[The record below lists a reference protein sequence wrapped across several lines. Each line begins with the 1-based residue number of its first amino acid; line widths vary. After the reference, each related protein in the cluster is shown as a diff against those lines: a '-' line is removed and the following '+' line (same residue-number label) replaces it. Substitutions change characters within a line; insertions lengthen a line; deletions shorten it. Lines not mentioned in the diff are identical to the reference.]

1 MSRSQSALAMALS
14 LLVLSVC
21 CTSVAGAYATNE
33 PPPTPSTATG
43 LPDGRVYEQ
52 VSPANKHGYQAG
64 ATAPYAYE
72 PNGVV
77 HVDFSIARA
86 DGNAVVYGS
95 SGPAAETNTSG
106 VSETFVAERTAS
118 GWKSRSAMPRGINQ
132 TEGLP
137 LGYQNPNWLDY
148 SPDLAHVAYA
158 VYSADVKEAPALSY
172 ANFYLIG
179 SNPFEEPTWLLREGS
194 SRAVEIVG
202 GEGVSGTQLMGIS
215 PDASVVYIAYDGR
228 LLAQDAGRT
237 GWGIYEYRNG
247 KLSEVGL
254 LPDGSVPPKGA
265 LPAATA
271 SLVKPSYDPYDPS
284 NPASLDN
291 QVSEDGMRVFFVAGG
306 ELYVHEIL
314 PDGSERSVLV
324 SESQLPGHAGEPAPD
339 GVVLFKNLTQ
349 QEKGSYGSAP
359 SVPTYAYASP
369 DGSHVFFESDDQLT
383 AAAPAG
389 SEAKVYAFDVDS
401 RSLEYLPNVILGGIV
416 TAAQEGSS
424 FVFVNDAETPEL
436 ERWVAGPEGGTV
448 TPIAQLFGAK
458 YVGPGRLVAND
469 SILVF
474 QTNAAI
480 PGFNNGNGATEQI
493 YRYDIA
499 TNGLDCLSCPPAGIR
514 PTGNAYLSAVDQY
527 GDATGHS
534 IAENR
539 VVNDARGVSSDGTR
553 VFFDSPDA
561 LVSRDTNS
569 QRDVYEWENGTVFL
583 LSSGTSTQYSLFL
596 DNSESG
602 GDVFFTTTDE
612 LVQGDN
618 DRGFDVYD
626 ARVPQ
631 PGDDVPPAAVPCEGD
646 ACQGPPSVA
655 ELLGAPPSATFNGAG
670 NAEPGAMS
678 KARQKSSS
686 RAQKPARARRAC
698 RKQKSKHKRSA
709 CERRM
714 RKRRRTVGATAKH
727 NRGRGK

>member
-14 LLVLSVC
+14 AFALSVC

-33 PPPTPSTATG
+33 PPPAPSTATG

-64 ATAPYAYE
+64 AIAPFTYE
-72 PNGVV
+72 PNGIL
-77 HVDFSIARA
+77 VDFSVARP

-95 SGPAAETNTSG
+95 SGPAAETITSG

-137 LGYQNPNWLDY
+137 LLYQNPDWLDY

-158 VYSADVKEAPALSY
+158 VYSADVKEAPALSF

-179 SNPFEEPTWLLREGS
+179 SNPFEEPTWLLREGN
-194 SRAVEIVG
+194 SRAVEEVT
-202 GEGVSGTQLMGIS
+202 GTQLLGMS
-215 PDASVVYIAYDGR
+215 PDAGVIYIAYEGK
-228 LLAQDAGRT
+228 LLAQDAGRS
-237 GWGIYEYRNG
+237 GWGIYEYREG

-254 LPDGSVPPKGA
+254 LPDGSVPPEGA

-271 SLVKPSYDPYDPS
+271 SLVQFNRNPYDPD

-291 QVSEDGMRVFFVAGG
+291 EVSEDGMRVFFVAGG
-306 ELYVHEIL
+306 ELYAHEIL
-314 PDGSERSVLV
+314 ADGSERSVLV
-324 SESQLPGHAGEPAPD
+324 SESQLPEHLGEPAPD
-339 GVVLFKNLTQ
+339 GVKLFNNLTQ
-349 QEKGSYGSAP
+349 QWTGSSSTPSA
-359 SVPTYAYASP
+359 PTYAYASP

-389 SEAKVYAFDVDS
+389 SEAKVYAFDLDS
-401 RSLEYLPNVILGGIV
+401 RSLEYLPNVSLGGIV
-416 TAAQEGSS
+416 TAAQDGSS

-436 ERWVAGPEGGTV
+436 ERWVAGPGGGTV
-448 TPIAQLFGAK
+448 SPIAQLPGAK
-458 YVGPGRLVAND
+458 YVGPGRLVADD
-469 SILVF
+469 SVLIF

-480 PGFNNGNGATEQI
+480 AGFNNGNGATEQV

-499 TNGLDCLSCPPAGIR
+499 TNGLDCLSCPPAGIE
-514 PTGNAYLSAVDQY
+514 PSGDAYLSAVDQY
-527 GDATGHS
+527 GDRVGLS
-534 IAENR
+534 IPENR

-553 VFFDSPDA
+553 VFFDSPDP
-561 LVSRDTNS
+561 LVARDTNG

-583 LSSGTSTQYSLFL
+583 LSSGTSAQYSLFL

-602 GDVFFTTTDE
+602 GDVFFATTDE

-626 ARVPQ
+626 ARIPR
-631 PGDDVPPAAVPCEGD
+631 PGDAPPPAAVPCEGD
-646 ACQGPPSVA
+646 VCQGPPSVA
-655 ELLGAPPSATFNGAG
+655 ELLGPPPSATFNGAG
-670 NAEPGAMS
+670 NAEPGATS
-678 KARQKSSS
+678 KSRHKRLLRSQKL
-686 RAQKPARARRAC
+686 ARARRAC
-698 RKQKSKHKRSA
+698 RKHRSKRRRPA
-709 CERRM
+709 CERQT
-714 RKRRRTVGATAKH
+714 RKRRHNVGAAAKH
-727 NRGRGK
+727 NRRRGK